1 MSLKPKPCS
10 SRIMEE
16 RPSCSMSTWGR
27 ELNKP
32 AIFTFEMHLND
43 LFTLADVF
51 VTLYLLL
58 LSKSRLKSTS
68 SGSISSSQVKDDD
81 DVL

>member
-10 SRIMEE
+10 PRIMEE

-51 VTLYLLL
+51 VTHYLLL

>member
-1 MSLKPKPCS
+1 MFLKDYGGEA
-10 SRIMEE
+10 IMFHVNLGQKEA
-16 RPSCSMSTWGR
+16 CQ
-27 ELNKP
+27 P

-58 LSKSRLKSTS
+58 LSKSRLQSTS
-68 SGSISSSQVKDDD
+68 LGSILSSQVKDDD